1 MEKCCFCGNL
11 VKNDVKFSRVEVRF
25 CSLEC
30 QIAAGKKIQYY
41 LARKTAVEKE
51 SADIEEA
58 RKKRVVAF
66 EEERRERSKAFEEE
80 RRKLTSVWQTQMNDA
95 LGNAMEW
102 WFTLSD
108 SQRLARVHEAANHL
122 GPSQSVWC
130 RAMAGC
136 RRKELY
142 IDDWSNEMRE
152 WYLLSEPQKLETL
165 KQVVVDEEA
174 WLLKIRELQQAQI
187 AESVELIAKK
197 NAFVQEQR
205 KAKQEAVNLERLE
218 QSQSWAVTWN
228 NLRPVDQ
235 YIYQKNE
242 RELEELKKKI
252 AKVAFREGSSGV
264 YPSLHERI
272 NEIKQEQLIFQR
284 DKKFIDEQAAQRVRE
299 AEEIRSRS
307 REFGDLHKPQNKKKV
322 ASVEKAMSL
331 LKKLTADMARVQKA
345 LKELND
351 K

>member
-1 MEKCCFCGNL
+1 MGKYCFCGNL
-11 VKNDVKFSRVEVRF
+11 VKNDAKFSRDEMRF

-30 QIAAGKKIQYY
+30 QIAAGEKNYQYY
-41 LARKTAVEKE
+41 LARKKAVEKE
-51 SADIEEA
+51 SAAIEEA
-58 RKKRVVAF
+58 RKRRVVAI

-80 RRKLTSVWQTQMNDA
+80 RRKLTSVWQIQMNDA

-142 IDDWSNEMRE
+142 VDWSNEMRE

-174 WLLKIRELQQAQI
+174 WLLKIRELQQARI
-187 AESVELIAKK
+187 AESLELIAKK

-205 KAKQEAVNLERLE
+205 KAEQEAVNLERLE
-218 QSQSWAVTWN
+218 QSQAWAVTWN
-228 NLRPVDQ
+228 NLSPGDQ
-235 YIYQKNE
+235 DRYRKNE
-242 RELEELKKKI
+242 RELEELEKKI
-252 AKVAFREGSSGV
+252 AKVAFSEALCH
-264 YPSLHERI
+264 SLHEQI
-272 NEIKQEQLIFQR
+272 NEIKQKQLIFQR
-284 DKKFIDEQAAQRVRE
+284 DKKFIDEQAAQRERE
-299 AEEIRSRS
+299 AEEIKRRS
-307 REFGDLHKPQNKKKV
+307 REFGDLHKPQNTKKV
-322 ASVEKAMSL
+322 TSVEKAMSL

-345 LKELND
+345 LKELSE